1 MTGFLVDT
9 LGSFEILL
17 LVLEDLC
24 IVSETLTLQKLIREV
39 RKSGEQNKTLNSCTM
54 CYSEIRLK

>member
-39 RKSGEQNKTLNSCTM
+39 RKSGEQNKTLNSCAM

>member
-24 IVSETLTLQKLIREV
+24 IVSETLTLQKLI
-39 RKSGEQNKTLNSCTM
+39 
-54 CYSEIRLK
+54 